1 MENWVIFKNSP
12 RENND
17 PFGYSFKV
25 KYRELTGF
33 LHQIPLKSISF
44 VIASAIM
51 LSACGGGGGP
61 SEITDSTPFSSVV
74 GPSEPTVSTP
84 FSSVVGPSEP
94 TVSTPF
100 SSVIEQSSSA
110 AAQGKIA
117 EAAKAEPV
125 FGSVTQ
131 SSNIDTQT
139 GITTD
144 IVSTSVGYNG
154 NGQIIYTVVNGNNW
168 DVDSSANE
176 TTTLAEGRGPSGDW
190 NYIEMQKNLPDGR
203 LWVDVYTNFG
213 AAGTDT
219 DYLAGGIWVYVPD
232 DAMNV
237 NQFEFGAFVDGAD
250 PYTGGIVALTG
261 EYTYSG
267 DATGVYSVLAEKRN
281 YFFDADVTL
290 TADFE
295 ISHSFGTIWGYVDN
309 FSVDDELVESN
320 PTLYLG
326 SADIGGANPD
336 FFTGDTDTTYDG
348 ISYTGKWGG
357 QFFGNDGVSNPPGSV
372 GGTFGAAT
380 GAAGSGDEK
389 SILGVFGAFLDK

>member
-12 RENND
+12 RENDD

-25 KYRELTGF
+25 KYRELTEF

-51 LSACGGGGGP
+51 LSACGGGGGGGGGS
-61 SEITDSTPFSSVV
+61 SETTDSTF
-74 GPSEPTVSTP
+74 
-84 FSSVVGPSEP
+84 FN
-94 TVSTPF
+94 
-100 SSVIEQSSSA
+100 SVISQSSSDN
-110 AAQGKIA
+110 AQRKIA
-117 EAAKAEPV
+117 EAANAEPA

-131 SSNIDTQT
+131 SSNILSGT
-139 GITTD
+139 TTD
-144 IVSTSVGYNG
+144 SVSTTVEYN
-154 NGQIIYTVVNGNNW
+154 NNNQIVYIVENGNNW

-281 YFFDADVTL
+281 YFFDADVRL

-295 ISHSFGTIWGYVDN
+295 TSYRFGTIWGYVDN
-309 FSVDDELVESN
+309 FSVDDELVEGD
-320 PTLYLG
+320 PTLNLD

-336 FFTGDTDTTYDG
+336 FFTGNTDTTFRGEY
-348 ISYTGKWGG
+348 YTGEWGG

-389 SILGVFGAFLDK
+389 SILGVFGAFLDN